1 MAFTRAERTSIDAP
15 VPRSGF
21 CITVPRDLA
30 YTSTGAAFARCTM
43 QPVGKRADRPPKRRI
58 IMAFSS
64 RVLIVTAALGLGVA
78 ASTTM
83 AQETG
88 TAPAAASSSMGRMH
102 QGMMQG
108 NMHQQ
113 GMMQGNMHQQGMMQG
128 NMHQQGMM
136 HGNMHHQD
144 NGSMHNMPAT
154 VTSVDASTGKVGVN
168 AGGMALTVH
177 FPPKSVAGLK
187 VGDKITLRMGY
198 TK

>member
-21 CITVPRDLA
+21 CITVRRDLA

-113 GMMQGNMHQQGMMQG
+113 GMMQGNMQ
-128 NMHQQGMM
+128 QQGMM

-144 NGSMHNMPAT
+144 NGRMHNMPAT